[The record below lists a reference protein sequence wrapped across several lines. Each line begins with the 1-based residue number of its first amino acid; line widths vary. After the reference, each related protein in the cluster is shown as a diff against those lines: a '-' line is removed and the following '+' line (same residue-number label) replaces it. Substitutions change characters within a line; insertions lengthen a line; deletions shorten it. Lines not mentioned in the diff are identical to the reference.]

1 MIWTDMNTSRNNIH
15 RSEWLFVWAMAGLLI
30 LLTAAPF
37 IFGYLQ
43 RPADTVFTG
52 LHHLAPGDTNVFLS
66 MIEQVQQGENIFLN
80 LYTAEPQARIF
91 INPLWLSVGW
101 LGKIAHLPNLL
112 TLHLARS
119 LAIIALVYVLYL
131 FVSYFIT
138 QIRWRRW
145 VLAAL
150 LFASG
155 LGVFFNPFLFDANNI
170 YEHPTDI
177 WIAESV
183 TFLSALHSPH
193 LIASLTLMVLTFY
206 LMLRAFDTAQLRHSI
221 GAGVASFFLAWFHP
235 FNGPTVFAVLLVYM
249 LIMFWWRRKIDW
261 YWVKHYVVLG
271 LCTLPAVTYLF
282 ALQQTDWVIR
292 SWSAQ
297 NILPSPSVW
306 MYMIGFGLLLPLAI
320 VGGWRSIRLRYPKRL
335 FLIVWAI
342 VSWVL
347 IYVPVSFQRRMSEG
361 MQIPIV
367 ILAVCGIIFI
377 FQRIKSTYLRL
388 GFVMVLFLF
397 LPLTNLQVLGQEF
410 YLFSSKPTLP
420 YYLEQ
425 DEVDAMH
432 WLRDHAGYRD
442 IIFSSYYMGNY
453 IPAYSGRVVWIG
465 HGPQTI
471 NLPWKYETSQWF
483 WSDNA
488 DDQQKEQLLREDGV
502 RYVWYGRKEK
512 ELGSYNPSQHD
523 YLELVYENPAV
534 QVYQLIRE

>member
-1 MIWTDMNTSRNNIH
+1 MRTEQKVIQRK
-15 RSEWLFVWAMAGLLI
+15 EWFFVWVMAGLLI

-37 IFGYLQ
+37 LFGYLQ
-43 RPADTVFTG
+43 RPTDAVFTG

-66 MIEQVQQGENIFLN
+66 MIEQVQQGENAFLN
-80 LYTAEPQARIF
+80 LYTSEPQARIF

-101 LGKIAHLPNLL
+101 IGKLFHFSNLL
-112 TLHLARS
+112 TLHVARS
-119 LAIIALVYVLYL
+119 LAIIAMVYVLYL
-131 FVSYFIT
+131 FVSYFIK

-145 VLAAL
+145 VLLAL

-206 LMLRAFDTAQLRHSI
+206 LMLRAFDTQQLKYSV
-221 GAGVASFFLAWFHP
+221 GAGIASFFLAWFHP

-249 LIMFWWRRKIDW
+249 LTMFIWHRRIYWR
-261 YWVKHYVVLG
+261 WVKHYVILG
-271 LCTLPAVTYLF
+271 LCTLPAVIYLF
-282 ALQQTDWVIR
+282 TLQQTDWVIR
-292 SWSAQ
+292 NWSAQ
-297 NILPSPSVW
+297 NILPSPSIW
-306 MYMIGFGLLLPLAI
+306 MYIIGFGLLLPLALI
-320 VGGWRSIRLRYPKRL
+320 GVWRTVQLQYSRRL
-335 FLIVWAI
+335 FLAVWMV

-347 IYVPVSFQRRMSEG
+347 IYMPVSFQRRMSEG
-361 MQIPIV
+361 MQIPLI
-367 ILAVCGIIFI
+367 ILAVCGIIFL
-377 FQRIKSTYLRL
+377 FKRISHTYLRI
-388 GFVMVLFLF
+388 GFAMTLLLF
-397 LPLTNLQVLGQEF
+397 LPLSNLQVLGQEF

-432 WLRDHAGYRD
+432 WLRDQAGYRD
-442 IIFSSYYMGNY
+442 IIFSSYYIGNY

-471 NLPWKYETSQWF
+471 DLPWKYETSKWF
-483 WSDNA
+483 WQDNA
-488 DDQQKEQLLREDGV
+488 DDQAKEDLLRGDGIH
-502 RYVWYGRKEK
+502 YVWFGRKEQ
-512 ELGSYNPSQHD
+512 ELGSYDPSQHD
-523 YLELVYENPAV
+523 YLREVYHNPAV
-534 QVYQLIRE
+534 TIYAVIPE